1 MFKLKFSV
9 ICLLVALHSINL
21 NPADALVEDVIDVLH
36 LAREV
41 VKTIGGTWE
50 LVDQTGL
57 GNQID
62 LPFLK
67 RKEQKIILRMAEL
80 SGDIRST
87 EKLVRISIELHCQV
101 TINNLC
107 FCFRSKKLLW

>member
-1 MFKLKFSV
+1 MFKHKVSV
-9 ICLLVALHSINL
+9 ICLLFALHSINL
-21 NPADALVEDVIDVLH
+21 NPADALVEDVVDILH

-41 VKTIGGTWE
+41 VKTISGTWE

-80 SGDIRST
+80 SGDIRNT
-87 EKLVRISIELHCQV
+87 EMLVRI
-101 TINNLC
+101 
-107 FCFRSKKLLW
+107 